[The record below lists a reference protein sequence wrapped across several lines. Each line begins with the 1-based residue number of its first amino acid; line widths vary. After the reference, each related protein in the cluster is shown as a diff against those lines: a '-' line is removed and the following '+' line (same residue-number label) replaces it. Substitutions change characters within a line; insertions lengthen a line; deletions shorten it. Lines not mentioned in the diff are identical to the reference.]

1 MSHRNLKLCLAVLL
15 IAAVACST
23 SAPAPTG
30 TPTPDLAATA
40 QAVEAAEARVTA
52 EAVETQ
58 DAQARA
64 EAAQATATA
73 AFDLTATPARAT
85 QVAAQRQATRQAATA
100 QAIVEATAQAQP
112 MVEAIQKLVDDGY
125 LDRSEGKYFALR
137 DFYESWAQLNWYTY
151 QDTGYA
157 PANFVVRADA
167 QWQSAS
173 DKADWWNSGCGFVF
187 REQDVDNHYLAYL
200 GLDGWVYFSAF
211 RNGNFVDLGGARYG
225 KVGVPSGGALLTLMV
240 DGDKF
245 TFFVNGERVYSKVDQ
260 AFASGRLAMTLLSG
274 TNKDYGTRCLMK
286 NVELWELK

>member
-40 QAVEAAEARVTA
+40 QA
-52 EAVETQ
+52 
-58 DAQARA
+58 
-64 EAAQATATA
+64 TATA

-85 QVAAQRQATRQAATA
+85 QVAA

-125 LDRSEGKYFALR
+125 LDRSEGKYFAPR

>member
-58 DAQARA
+58 DAQA
-64 EAAQATATA
+64 TATA
-73 AFDLTATPARAT
+73 AFGLTATPARAT
-85 QVAAQRQATRQAATA
+85 EVAAQRQATRQAATA

-157 PANFVVRADA
+157 PTNFVVR
-167 QWQSAS
+167 
-173 DKADWWNSGCGFVF
+173 ADWWNSGCGFVF

-211 RNGNFVDLGGARYG
+211 RNGSFVDLGGARYG
-225 KVGVPSGGALLTLMV
+225 KVGVPSGGAQLTLIV
-240 DGDKF
+240 DGNKF

-260 AFASGRLAMTLLSG
+260 AFASGRLALTLLSG